1 MNVLELVFA
10 GGEDKAKIRGVKG
23 EDGEER
29 WSVYDMVNAAC
40 EKTPKDEYGRY
51 TFNRIMEDGSQYA
64 DEVRALCS
72 NLKFPG
78 RGQRDTPCMTLRGL
92 QRLLMILGGKVA
104 AGYRAVAETTFSRVM
119 GGDRSLI
126 QVIEA
131 NARSDSPVQA
141 AFRRALS
148 DDPSPSGGPA
158 DDYVDRMAGVKRQRW
173 EMLEYNKQQLALIT
187 ASTEAYARLCPGNQ
201 IDERMSLM
209 FKDSIANLF
218 MSAGGSAEPGP
229 DNRPLTIST
238 VASGMGVVL
247 KDDELYAV
255 GMSASKA
262 YLDRHGKMPSKH
274 EQMCKGG
281 VRQVNSYTEADREL
295 VEAVITRVVKG
306 RARK

>member
-10 GGEDKAKIRGVKG
+10 GGEDKAKIRGMKG

-131 NARSDSPVQA
+131 NAQSTSPVQRVFKQSLTKEPA
-141 AFRRALS
+141 AKTL
-148 DDPSPSGGPA
+148 DQ
-158 DDYVDRMAGVKRQRW
+158 MCGVKRDRW
-173 EMLEYNKQQLALIT
+173 DDLKFLKESAETY
-187 ASTEAYARLCPGNQ
+187 SQ
-201 IDERMSLM
+201 ISADTHMDERARVF
-209 FKDSIANLF
+209 FKDKLMNQL
-218 MSAGGSAEPGP
+218 MLDGAGGAASVTNAGSS
-229 DNRPLTIST
+229 NPLTISN
-238 VASGMGVVL
+238 VASKMGMVL
-247 KDDELYAV
+247 SPDKLQEVGFAV
-255 GMSASKA
+255 AKA
-262 YLDRHGKMPSKH
+262 YKQKYGEKPTKH
-274 EQMCKGG
+274 EQLCGG
-281 VRQVNSYTEADREL
+281 AVRSVNSYTERDRPM
-295 VEAVITRVVKG
+295 VEAVLATFK
-306 RARK
+306 